1 MKQYPIHES
10 KELAV
15 YDDPVD
21 KIEPEPPHPK
31 ADLAAVMHRLI
42 VWQLLGGEPKRIG
55 ARTLVLAQSLGV
67 DLGKA
72 LQTEADIARATGLT
86 RSAVSLIVNE
96 LRDQFGLI
104 NKNNRTE
111 RNRQRCKQA
120 QKKRSPQRS

>member
-1 MKQYPIHES
+1 MKNYPLHEG

-42 VWQLLGGEPKRIG
+42 VWQLLGGQPKRIG
-55 ARTLVLAQSLGV
+55 ARTLVLAQSLDV
-67 DLGKA
+67 DLGEQ

-86 RSAVSLIVNE
+86 RAAVSLIANE

-104 NKNNRTE
+104 NRNNRTE
-111 RNRQRCKQA
+111 RNRKRCKQA
-120 QKKRSPQRS
+120 QKKRSRQQS